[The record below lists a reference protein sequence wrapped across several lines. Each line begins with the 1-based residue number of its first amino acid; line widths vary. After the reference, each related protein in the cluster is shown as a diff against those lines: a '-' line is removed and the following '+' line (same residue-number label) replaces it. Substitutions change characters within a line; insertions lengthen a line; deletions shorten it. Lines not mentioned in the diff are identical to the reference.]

1 VNVLTVSEVDVFYGE
16 FQALAG
22 VSLEVNLGET
32 VAIIGANGA
41 GKTTLLRAIAGV
53 LKPARGQVVYRGVSI
68 VGQPAHALCRRGIA
82 MVPEGRAI
90 FPSLSAAE
98 NLAMGNYSG
107 RKGRWT
113 LSAVYALFPSLK
125 ERAGVPGMLLS
136 GGEQQML
143 AIGRA
148 LMSNP
153 DLILMDE
160 ISLGLAP
167 LLVKELYRVVREITL
182 AGTTVVLVEQDV
194 SRSLQAADRVYCLLE
209 GRVSLHGSTS
219 ALGHEQ
225 ISKAYFGVE
234 TTPFHLRRVVSK
246 EPDAMD

>member
-1 VNVLTVSEVDVFYGE
+1 MTVLKVFEVDVFYDE
-16 FQALAG
+16 FQALFG
-22 VSLEVNLGET
+22 VSLEINAGEI

-53 LKPARGQVVYRGVSI
+53 LSPKHGQIEHRGNFI
-68 VGQPAHALCRRGIA
+68 VGRPAHELCQLGIS
-82 MVPEGRAI
+82 MVPEGRSI
-90 FPSLSAAE
+90 FPSLTVSE
-98 NLAMGNYSG
+98 NLAIGAYTK

-113 LSAVYALFPSLK
+113 LNAIYELFPILK
-125 ERAGVPGMLLS
+125 ERANVMGTNLS

-167 LLVKELYRVVREITL
+167 LIVQELYRVVRQIAQTE
-182 AGTTVVLVEQDV
+182 TTVMLVEQDV
-194 SRSLQAADRVYCLLE
+194 SRSLRVADRVYCLLE
-209 GRVSLHGSTS
+209 GRVTLKGRSSELTH
-219 ALGHEQ
+219 AQ
-225 ISKAYFGVE
+225 ISKAYFGV
-234 TTPFHLRRVVSK
+234 
-246 EPDAMD
+246 

>member
-1 VNVLTVSEVDVFYGE
+1 MN
-16 FQALAG
+16 A
-22 VSLEVNLGET
+22 GET

-53 LKPARGQVVYRGVSI
+53 LAPRQGQILHRGESI
-68 VGQPAHALCRRGIA
+68 VGRPAHDLCRRGIA

-90 FPSLSAAE
+90 FPSLSVQE
-98 NLAMGNYSG
+98 NLAVGAFARRPG
-107 RKGRWT
+107 PWT
-113 LSAVYALFPSLK
+113 VNAVYELFPILK
-125 ERAGVPGMLLS
+125 ARSRLLGTDLS

-160 ISLGLAP
+160 ISMGLAP
-167 LLVKELYRVVREITL
+167 LVVKGLYQVVRQIAES
-182 AGTTVVLVEQDV
+182 GTTVVLVEQDV

-209 GRVSLHGSTS
+209 GRVSLHGRP
-219 ALGHEQ
+219 AELAHDA
-225 ISKAYFGVE
+225 ISKAYFGI
-234 TTPFHLRRVVSK
+234 
-246 EPDAMD
+246 

>member
-1 VNVLTVSEVDVFYGE
+1 VNVLTVSGTDVFYGE
-16 FQALAG
+16 FQALTD
-22 VSLEVNLGET
+22 VSVEVNTGEM

-53 LKPARGQVVYRGVSI
+53 LTPRRGQIVYRGESI
-68 VGQPAHALCRRGIA
+68 VGQPAYGLCRRGIA
-82 MVPEGRAI
+82 MVPEGRVI
-90 FPSLSAAE
+90 FPSLSVEE
-98 NLAMGNYSG
+98 NLAVGAYSG

-113 LSAVYALFPSLK
+113 ASAVYALFPILK
-125 ERAGVPGMLLS
+125 ERARVAGTNLS

-167 LLVKELYRVVREITL
+167 LLVKELYRVVREVAA

-194 SRSLQAADRVYCLLE
+194 SRSLQVADRVYCLLE
-209 GRVSLHGSTS
+209 GRVSLSGRPSGLT
-219 ALGHEQ
+219 HEQ
-225 ISKAYFGVE
+225 ISRAYFGV
-234 TTPFHLRRVVSK
+234 
-246 EPDAMD
+246 

>member
-1 VNVLTVSEVDVFYGE
+1 MNVLNVSEVDVFYDE
-16 FQALAG
+16 FQALFE
-22 VSLEVNLGET
+22 VSLEVNAGEI

-53 LKPARGQVVYRGVSI
+53 LNPRRGQITHRTSVIAGRPS
-68 VGQPAHALCRRGIA
+68 HDLCRLGIS

-90 FPSLSAAE
+90 FPSLSVAE
-98 NLAMGNYSG
+98 NLAIGAYTK
-107 RKGRWT
+107 RKGKWT
-113 LSAVYALFPSLK
+113 LNAIYELFPILK
-125 ERAGVPGMLLS
+125 ERAKALGTNLS

-167 LLVKELYRVVREITL
+167 LIVQEIYRVVHQIAQTE
-182 AGTTVVLVEQDV
+182 TTVVLVEQDV
-194 SRSLQAADRVYCLLE
+194 SRSLQAAQRVYCLLE
-209 GRVSLHGSTS
+209 GRVTLHGRPSELT
-219 ALGHEQ
+219 HEQ
-225 ISKAYFGVE
+225 ISKAYFGV
-234 TTPFHLRRVVSK
+234 
-246 EPDAMD
+246 

>member
-1 VNVLTVSEVDVFYGE
+1 MSILNVSDVDVFYDE
-16 FQALAG
+16 FQALFG
-22 VSLEVNLGET
+22 VSLEVNAGEI

-53 LKPARGQVVYRGVSI
+53 LIPRRGQIAHRGNDIAGRSS
-68 VGQPAHALCRRGIA
+68 HDLCRIGIS

-90 FPSLSAAE
+90 FPSLTVAE
-98 NLAMGNYSG
+98 NLAIGAYTK
-107 RKGRWT
+107 RKGRWD
-113 LSAVYALFPSLK
+113 SNAIYELFPILN
-125 ERAGVPGMLLS
+125 ERAKVMGTNLS

-167 LLVKELYRVVREITL
+167 LIVQELYRVVHQIAQTE
-182 AGTTVVLVEQDV
+182 TTVMLVEQDV
-194 SRSLQAADRVYCLLE
+194 SRSLQAAHRIYCMLE
-209 GRVSLHGSTS
+209 GRV
-219 ALGHEQ
+219 ALQGRSSELTHEQ
-225 ISKAYFGVE
+225 ISKAYFGV
-234 TTPFHLRRVVSK
+234 
-246 EPDAMD
+246 